1 VKPSFQQTET
11 LKQGQGV
18 SNSKIIRQR
27 IWGKLQEVAKPDT
40 RFHMNFNEV
49 IPDFEGS
56 ERATDHIVSM
66 DAYKACKYAFITPDN
81 CLVDL
86 RRRMIKAGN
95 PFVMST
101 YGIYRG
107 FLYIEPGMVPK
118 GAELYAAWLDGME
131 HFARPISLA
140 EIAERGRFD
149 LMVTGASAV
158 SQDGVRFG
166 KGHGFFD
173 LEWGMFTDLGIVDEA
188 TPVVAIVHDI
198 QVVED
203 KLHPSATDI
212 LVDYIATPS
221 RLITVERRA
230 KRPRGVKWELLEPEQ
245 IAATPPLQELRRMK
259 GIG

>member
-1 VKPSFQQTET
+1 MST
-11 LKQGQGV
+11 
-18 SNSKIIRQR
+18 SKIIRQR
-27 IWGKLQEVAKPDT
+27 IWSKLHDVAKPDT
-40 RFHMNFNEV
+40 RFHLNFGEV

-56 ERATDHIVSM
+56 EKATERIVGM
-66 DAYKACKYAFITPDN
+66 PEYKACKYAFITPDN

-86 RRRMIKAGN
+86 RRRMIEAGI

-107 FLYIEPGMVPK
+107 FLYMEPGRVPK

-140 EIAERGRFD
+140 EIAKLGRFD

-158 SQDGVRFG
+158 SLDGVRFG

-188 TPVVAIVHDI
+188 TPVVAIVHDV

-203 KLHPSATDI
+203 RLHPSATDI
-212 LVDYIATPS
+212 LVDHIATPS
-221 RLITVERRA
+221 RLINVERRA
-230 KRPRGVKWELLEPEQ
+230 KRPHGVKWELLDAEQ
-245 IAATPPLQELRRMK
+245 LKATPPLQELQK
-259 GIG
+259 LHGLA